1 MTVWARISETVTGIG
16 DSISSL
22 IGLGHG
28 QDKPPEKSMA
38 FTIGM
43 IALGAKMAKAD
54 GVVTDDEVKAF
65 AQVFHVPEKDRPAV
79 QRVFNLAKQDVA
91 GFDSY
96 ALQVAKLFEL
106 KSSVLESVLDG
117 LFHIAKADGVVHE
130 NELLY
135 LESVSEIFGFEKIDF
150 ARIRSRHVSLKD
162 DPYEVLGLEPG
173 VGFALIKSKY
183 KSLVKELHP
192 DRQIAAGVPA
202 EMVKLATDRLS
213 RINDAYGVLEKEL
226 A

>member
-1 MTVWARISETVTGIG
+1 MTVWARISETVTGFG

-22 IGLGHG
+22 IGLGQGHD
-28 QDKPPEKSMA
+28 QTPEKSMA

-79 QRVFNLAKQDVA
+79 ERVFNLAKQDVA
-91 GFDSY
+91 GFESY
-96 ALQVAKLFEL
+96 ASQVAKLFVL
-106 KSSVLESVLDG
+106 KSSVLETVLDG

-135 LESVSEIFGFEKIDF
+135 LESVSEIFGFAKVDF

-173 VGFALIKSKY
+173 VDFALIKSKY

>member
-1 MTVWARISETVTGIG
+1 MTVWARISEAVANIG
-16 DSISSL
+16 DSILSL
-22 IGLGHG
+22 LGMG
-28 QDKPPEKSMA
+28 QENATPPEKSMA

-43 IALGAKMAKAD
+43 IALGAKMARAD

-91 GFDSY
+91 GYESY
-96 ALQVAKLFEL
+96 AAQVAKLFEL

-117 LFHIAKADGVVHE
+117 LFHIAKADGAIHE

-135 LESVSEIFGFEKIDF
+135 LESVSEIFGFAGIDF
-150 ARIRSRHVSLKD
+150 ARIRSRHVSLRD
-162 DPYEVLGLEPG
+162 DPYEILGVEPG
-173 VGFALIKSKY
+173 ADFDLIKSGY
-183 KSLVKELHP
+183 RMLVKELHP

-213 RINDAYGVLEKEL
+213 KINDAYSVLEKEL
-226 A
+226 V